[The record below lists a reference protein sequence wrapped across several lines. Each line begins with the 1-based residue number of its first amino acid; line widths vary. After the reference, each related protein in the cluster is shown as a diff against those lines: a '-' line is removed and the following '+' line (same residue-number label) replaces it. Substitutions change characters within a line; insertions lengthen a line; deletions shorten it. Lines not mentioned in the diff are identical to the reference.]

1 MDRVIHRFQ
10 DDTEEQM
17 NYEQMIINRVKLGLT
32 PQNIADE
39 IWEIILGMVK
49 DGRLRLEVADKGE
62 K

>member
-49 DGRLRLEVADKGE
+49 DGRLRLEVTDKGE